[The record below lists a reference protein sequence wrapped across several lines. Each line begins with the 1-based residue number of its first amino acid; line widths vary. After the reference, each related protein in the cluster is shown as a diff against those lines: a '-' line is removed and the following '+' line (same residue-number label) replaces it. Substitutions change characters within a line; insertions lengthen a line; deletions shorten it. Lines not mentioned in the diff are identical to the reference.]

1 MMTEK
6 STEMKLKP
14 SFYIEQILSPNF
26 GAQSKF
32 PNETQEVQGSIDRHK
47 HEVIHKETFKSKQ
60 LQDDSSKM
68 SMEDRFKSRA
78 SSDSPFVPAWIFCTR
93 YSDRPA
99 SGTMPPPL

>member
-32 PNETQEVQGSIDRHK
+32 PNESQDQEQGSIDRHK
-47 HEVIHKETFKSKQ
+47 QEKIQKETFKSKQ

-78 SSDSPFVPAWIFCTR
+78 ASDSPFVPAWIFCTR

-99 SGTMPPPL
+99 SGTMQPL